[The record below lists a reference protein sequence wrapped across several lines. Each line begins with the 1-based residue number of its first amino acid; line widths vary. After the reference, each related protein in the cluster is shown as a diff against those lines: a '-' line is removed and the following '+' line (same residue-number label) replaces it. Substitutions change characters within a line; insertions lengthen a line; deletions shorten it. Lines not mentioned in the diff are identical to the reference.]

1 MGGVGGTIVR
11 NPDGG
16 VRKPD
21 STRRI
26 GWGLVVLVCGLASA
40 SAGTYPGILPVM
52 SEQTLIV
59 DAVEGDV
66 ARVELD
72 GGRMLD
78 LPIGWLPTGVGEGQV
93 LRVLV
98 TGDGQLSIAVDVD
111 ETERR
116 LRENQALLDSIT
128 SKPPEDFHI

>member
-1 MGGVGGTIVR
+1 MGGAAGAIVR

-16 VRKPD
+16 VRNPD
-21 STRRI
+21 ATRRI
-26 GWGLVVLVCGLASA
+26 GLGLVVLVCALASA
-40 SAGTYPGILPVM
+40 SAGTYPGILPDM

-78 LPIGWLPTGVGEGQV
+78 LPCGWLPAGVGEGQV
-93 LRVLV
+93 LRVEV
-98 TGDGQLSIAVDVD
+98 TGDGQLSFAVDME

-116 LRENQALLDSIT
+116 RRENQELLDSIT